1 MKGVAG
7 ASALIAGRALRI
19 PADQSCSTSSAPR
32 KNVRER
38 ECIHKLPY
46 HIIELLFTPQLLTST
61 SNMEPP
67 NNGKEHPHRSKS
79 QLAKSILHR
88 DKSKHDVRDTEEKDF
103 ASSGTPSASQ
113 SNVSLSSQP
122 APSRSSVNL
131 ASKRI
136 SKHRP
141 HLSTNNMLPQ
151 EGGPSSA
158 ASSSAGVNSPPSPTA
173 TSLEQSVKLFRLFEA
188 LRAGDTAAIQK
199 ALKDQPSHDADLS
212 QSRSSISSVTPS
224 AAKIEGTS
232 ILHLAIQ
239 CAEVPTIQYV
249 LSHSGS
255 GEVNS
260 RDREGNTALH
270 VAAKLGRAP
279 VVALLLEQEGINDS
293 IHNFHGQTPLDVSY
307 TPEIFQQLQLFR
319 SLFVDANVRKIHEL
333 VAQNDHTAL
342 EALLK
347 DPRLRSTVDVNGGEL
362 ATDPITIQSG
372 GTLLHEAARKKD
384 VKLIQ
389 MLLLNGADPFR
400 RDRKGK
406 LPQDVTKDDR
416 TRAIL
421 KKSPAAAEARQG
433 IQEKSILGSSGAQ
446 TGGPAAND
454 IALGN
459 KEGREMKG
467 YLKKWT
473 NYTSG
478 WKLRWFVLEDGV
490 LSYYKHQGNFY
501 SIWFLY
507 LRLILRQR
515 M

>member
-1 MKGVAG
+1 M
-7 ASALIAGRALRI
+7 
-19 PADQSCSTSSAPR
+19 D
-32 KNVRER
+32 
-38 ECIHKLPY
+38 
-46 HIIELLFTPQLLTST
+46 
-61 SNMEPP
+61 PP
-67 NNGKEHPHRSKS
+67 NHEKEHPHRSRS
-79 QLAKSILHR
+79 QFAKSILHR
-88 DKSKHDVRDTEEKDF
+88 DKSKHDVRDTDERDF
-103 ASSGTPSASQ
+103 ASSSSPSASQ
-113 SNVSLSSQP
+113 STASLSSQQTH
-122 APSRSSVNL
+122 SRSSVNL
-131 ASKRI
+131 PNKRG

-141 HLSTNNMLPQ
+141 HLSTTMLPQ

-158 ASSSAGVNSPPSPTA
+158 TGSAAVASPPSPTV

-188 LRAGDTAAIQK
+188 LRAGDTTAIQK
-199 ALKDQPSHDADLS
+199 ALKEHPSQDAELS
-212 QSRSSISSVTPS
+212 QSRSSISSATTS
-224 AAKIEGTS
+224 AAKIEGTTV
-232 ILHLAIQ
+232 LHLAIQ
-239 CAEVPTIQYV
+239 CAELPTIQYV
-249 LSHSGS
+249 LSNIGS

-293 IHNFHGQTPLDVSY
+293 IVNFHGQTPLDVSY

-333 VAQNDHTAL
+333 VARSDHTAL
-342 EALLK
+342 EVLLK
-347 DPRLRSTVDVNGGEL
+347 DPRIRSTLDVNGGEL
-362 ATDPITIQSG
+362 ATDPVTIQSG

-433 IQEKSILGSSGAQ
+433 IQEKSILGSGGAQ
-446 TGGPAAND
+446 TGSATPSDGAM
-454 IALGN
+454 GN

-490 LSYYKHQGNFY
+490 LSYYKHQGNHKCH
-501 SIWFLY
+501 SFLFPQ
-507 LRLILRQR
+507 LTSEQR
-515 M
+515 T